1 MLLGHP
7 DPRLG
12 SALWLLPGMDHN
24 LLNTDEARSFLAA
37 IVDSTDAAIIG
48 KDLAGNVVSWNAGA
62 ERMFGYS
69 AAEMVGQ
76 PLTRLVSPDRPHEEQ
91 RILQEVRHGVIRH
104 YETVRRHKDGSTIEV
119 SLTVSPVRDGQ
130 GRVIGISS
138 VARDITAARR
148 SERELHES
156 RARLSAIIDSAMDAI
171 ISVDESQR
179 IILYNAAAEN
189 VFLWPRAA
197 VLGQPLDRLVP
208 ERLRAAHRNHI
219 ERFGRTGATSR
230 RMGEPRVLYGLRAN
244 GKEFPIEASISQ
256 HREDGRKLFTV
267 LLRDVTER
275 VRAEEVLRE
284 SREELRQLA
293 LASHSVR
300 EQEKSRIARELHDEL
315 AQALTA
321 LKMDVSWLRE
331 HFPAGDGPASKK
343 LSDIDS
349 LLNHMVAST
358 RRISADL
365 RPLVLDDLGLV
376 PAVEWLVQ
384 KFTERNGIPCELAIG
399 APDLELQDPHA
410 SAVFRILQESLT
422 NAARHAQA
430 SRIEVS
436 IDLSD
441 GAVALKVHDNG
452 RGFSPDDPRKPG
464 SFGLMGLRERAYLL
478 GGEVNIASAPGQGT
492 SIEVRIPLELGAV
505 TP

>member
-1 MLLGHP
+1 MIKPSESSRNDNDLIAGSAPL
-7 DPRLG
+7 PRLPEL
-12 SALWLLPGMDHN
+12 SAGRLLIVFGPVLALGASTV
-24 LLNTDEARSFLAA
+24 LLALVAGLFGFHRYEMYLVATVVGALIVLLAVFLFYRQAAEQEASTVALQDVEAR
-37 IVDSTDAAIIG
+37 VG
-48 KDLAGNVVSWNAGA
+48 DLV
-62 ERMFGYS
+62 
-69 AAEMVGQ
+69 
-76 PLTRLVSPDRPHEEQ
+76 
-91 RILQEVRHGVIRH
+91 
-104 YETVRRHKDGSTIEV
+104 
-119 SLTVSPVRDGQ
+119 
-130 GRVIGISS
+130 
-138 VARDITAARR
+138 
-148 SERELHES
+148 
-156 RARLSAIIDSAMDAI
+156 DSAMDAV
-171 ISVDESQR
+171 ISIDESQR
-179 IILYNAAAEN
+179 IVLYNPAAEK

-197 VLGQPLDRLVP
+197 VLGQPLERLVP

-230 RMGEPRVLYGLRAN
+230 RMGDPRVLYGLRAS
-244 GKEFPIEASISQ
+244 GEEFPIEASISQ
-256 HREDGRKLFTV
+256 HREAGRKLFTV
-267 LLRDVTER
+267 ILRDVTER
-275 VRAEEVLRE
+275 VRSEEVLRE

-321 LKMDVSWLRE
+321 LKMDVTWLRE
-331 HFPAGDGPASKK
+331 HFPAGDGPTSKK

-410 SAVFRILQESLT
+410 SAVFRIVQESLT

-441 GAVALKVHDNG
+441 GAVALKVRDNG

-478 GGEVNIASAPGQGT
+478 GGEVNITSAPGQGT
-492 SIEVRIPLELGAV
+492 SIEVRIPLEPSAV